1 MMTDDSPAVRKTMAE
16 LRPLCA
22 LLPGAEEYVM
32 VHHPAF
38 RVAKKPFAIIGMDE
52 HLKGSTV
59 SINLGKDAQ
68 PMLLS
73 DARFSRTPYIG
84 QHGWVTVAAK
94 DLRGGEMAE
103 LVEDSWRRVANT
115 KQLAQRK
122 GGDAPPSAAKGSKAK
137 KKAPAKKASKK
148 RAAREFTESA
158 SDAQPRRLRTRA
170 RTSTAGSPGPRGT
183 GLPGWLSSGTSR
195 CTHLRGATR

>member
-22 LLPGAEEYVM
+22 QLPGAQEYVM

-52 HLKGSTV
+52 HLKGSTISV
-59 SINLGKDAQ
+59 NLGKEAQ

-84 QHGWVTVAAK
+84 QHGWVTVAVK
-94 DLRGGEMAE
+94 DLRGGELAE

-122 GGDAPPSAAKGSKAK
+122 GGAAAKTNGIKKPPPK
-137 KKAPAKKASKK
+137 KKAAKKGKA
-148 RAAREFTESA
+148 
-158 SDAQPRRLRTRA
+158 
-170 RTSTAGSPGPRGT
+170 
-183 GLPGWLSSGTSR
+183 
-195 CTHLRGATR
+195 H

>member
-22 LLPGAEEYVM
+22 QLPGAQEYVM

-52 HLKGSTV
+52 HLKGCTL

-84 QHGWVTVAAK
+84 QHGWVTVAVT
-94 DLRGGEMAE
+94 DLRAGEMAE

-115 KQLAQRK
+115 KQLATRK
-122 GGDAPPSAAKGSKAK
+122 GGSAQPSAAKSNGVKPKEARK
-137 KKAPAKKASKK
+137 PGAKKAPAKKK
-148 RAAREFTESA
+148 AARKSQA
-158 SDAQPRRLRTRA
+158 
-170 RTSTAGSPGPRGT
+170 
-183 GLPGWLSSGTSR
+183 
-195 CTHLRGATR
+195 H